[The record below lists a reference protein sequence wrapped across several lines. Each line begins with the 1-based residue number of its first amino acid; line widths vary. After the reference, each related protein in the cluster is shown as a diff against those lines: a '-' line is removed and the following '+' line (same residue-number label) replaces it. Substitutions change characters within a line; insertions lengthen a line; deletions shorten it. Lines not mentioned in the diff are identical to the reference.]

1 MDDIKKKKQ
10 RQIANDSRVSGG
22 GRDSVIESV
31 WQGEHGLNQD
41 RTSFIRARA
50 LPWTAVA
57 LLVGVIVIVGA
68 GSYLYGHI
76 GSSVITGESDGNSQQ
91 SAMKNKDTLR
101 GNANKALEF
110 DPLAYYGVSTE
121 DGLVYFARI
130 TDVNERHYRLESVFY
145 GKVPDP
151 QSISERTNDDG
162 ESSGELDEPKSPDA
176 IEGGIATATIEL
188 IKLGTENYRPED
200 VLIVPRENVKQ
211 VFVLSDSSPVLR
223 AIRQYY
229 SE

>member
-10 RQIANDSRVSGG
+10 RQIADDSRASGRA
-22 GRDSVIESV
+22 RDFAIESV
-31 WQGEHGLNQD
+31 WRGEHGSNQD
-41 RTSFIRARA
+41 RTRFIRARA
-50 LPWTAVA
+50 LPWTVVIV
-57 LLVGVIVIVGA
+57 LVGMIVIVGA
-68 GSYLYGHI
+68 GSYLYGRS
-76 GSSVITGESDGNSQQ
+76 GSSVVTGESDGNSQQ
-91 SAMKNKDTLR
+91 SAIKNKDTIR
-101 GNANKALEF
+101 GDANKALEF

-130 TDVNERHYRLESVFY
+130 TDANERHYRLESVFY
-145 GKVPDP
+145 GKVPDS
-151 QSISERTNDDG
+151 QSVSERTNDDG
-162 ESSGELDEPKSPDA
+162 ESSGELDESKSPDA
-176 IEGGIATATIEL
+176 LDGDIATATIEL